1 MGERGERGEGS
12 GMWGVQGGTGGIQGA
27 GSRVAGHVMSVS
39 GLCIGGSINTSITL
53 QHTHYKH
60 THRQHTHIHIHHQSK
75 GAMAL
80 LPVSTHTTQ
89 LETPTPTHARRVVVP
104 MKRGPDAAIKICPV
118 WYMAKAALLWANP
131 GDQPVSC
138 RATGMDRTM
147 LPASPRAMPSQ
158 MPLRRPCFCC
168 SIQVWTG
175 KKTTPM
181 IGPQPLRPCDA
192 MCGQVC
198 ECGVCECGVCDTVC
212 VTRCV

>member
-1 MGERGERGEGS
+1 
-12 GMWGVQGGTGGIQGA
+12 MWGVQGGTGGIQGA

-39 GLCIGGSINTSITL
+39 GVVHRRIDQYLNNLATHTL
-53 QHTHYKH
+53 QTY
-60 THRQHTHIHIHHQSK
+60 TQTTHTHIHIHHQSK

-89 LETPTPTHARRVVVP
+89 LEAPTPTHARRVVVP

-192 MCGQVC
+192 M
-198 ECGVCECGVCDTVC
+198 
-212 VTRCV
+212 